1 MTGPSTP
8 EHLEALA
15 AGYVAGDLDTAEA
28 EEFQQ
33 LLAAN
38 PELLTEVKLL
48 EETLDDVLYGLNEVE
63 PPLHLRSAILKAANV
78 PANRYPVPNPALSW
92 ARIAG
97 RTAGSIAALLVLA
110 LGIDNYRLRQDLRL
124 VNNVNTMLQHS
135 ETRLFS
141 LKSVQMADMASGS
154 VVMDLEQQKFAIAIR
169 NLPTPPVGHVY
180 RLWAVTD
187 GEKIPCG
194 QVSASQGIVLDR
206 LSVPSDLYDSVSG
219 LILTLEPV
227 QPTPDPVGPVVMKSI

>member
-1 MTGPSTP
+1 M
-8 EHLEALA
+8 
-15 AGYVAGDLDTAEA
+15 
-28 EEFQQ
+28 
-33 LLAAN
+33 
-38 PELLTEVKLL
+38 KLL

-63 PPLHLRSAILKAANV
+63 PPLHLRSAILKAANI

-92 ARIAG
+92 ARI
-97 RTAGSIAALLVLA
+97 AGSIAALLVLA

-141 LKSVQMADMASGS
+141 LKGVQTTDTASGS

-169 NLPTPPVGHVY
+169 NLPTPPAGHVY
-180 RLWAVTD
+180 RLWAITD

-194 QVSASQGIVLDR
+194 QVSSTQGIVLDR

-227 QPTPDPVGPVVMKSI
+227 RLTPDQVGPVIMKSI